1 MKSYSCI
8 LVEKR
13 GDVLVIT
20 LNRPEIGNAFNS
32 ELIKELTEV
41 FGSIGNEMRA
51 IVLTGTGK
59 VFCAGADLNWMKRM
73 AEFTEEENYADAR
86 AMDEMFYTIDVCP
99 KPVVTKVNGAAIAG
113 GMGFLAVSD
122 VVIASKAAKFGF
134 TEVNLGIIPAVV
146 SPYVMSKIGYSQTRS
161 LFLSAEIFS
170 VEKAEEIGLVH
181 EIAEPELLDARA
193 DELLKD
199 LSKGGSSAQAICKK
213 WLRELR
219 EMDIERAREESAR
232 TIAGLRVSPE
242 GQEGM
247 RAFLEKRKPNWARG
261 DK

>member
-13 GDVLVIT
+13 GEVLVIT
-20 LNRPEIGNAFNS
+20 LNRPEIGNAFNN
-32 ELIKELTEV
+32 ELIKELTEAFISV
-41 FGSIGNEMRA
+41 EREVRA
-51 IVLTGTGK
+51 IVLTGAGK
-59 VFCAGADLNWMKRM
+59 VFCAGADLNWMRRM

-86 AMDEMFYTIDVCP
+86 AMDQMFYTIDVCP
-99 KPVVTKVNGAAIAG
+99 KPVVAKVNGATIAG
-113 GMGFLAVSD
+113 GIGFLAVSD
-122 VVIASKAAKFGF
+122 VVIASRAAIFGF

-146 SPYVMSKIGYSQTRS
+146 SPYVMPKIGYSQTRA
-161 LFLSAEIFS
+161 LFLSAELFS
-170 VEKAEEIGLVH
+170 AEKAKEIGLVH
-181 EIAEPELLDARA
+181 EIAEPELLDARV
-193 DELLKD
+193 EERLKD

-232 TIAGLRVSPE
+232 IIAGLRVSPE

-247 RAFLEKRKPNWARG
+247 RAFLEKRKPAWIKG

>member
-1 MKSYSCI
+1 MQSYSSI

-13 GDVLVIT
+13 GQVLVIT

-41 FGSIGNEMRA
+41 FALIEEEVRA
-51 IVLTGTGK
+51 IVLTGAGK

-73 AEFTEEENYADAR
+73 AEFTEEENYADAA
-86 AMDEMFYTIDVCP
+86 AMDRMFHTIDVCP
-99 KPVVTKVNGAAIAG
+99 KPVVAKVNGAAIAG
-113 GMGFLAVSD
+113 GMGFLGVSD
-122 VVIASKAAKFGF
+122 VVVASKVAKFGF

-170 VEKAEEIGLVH
+170 ADKAKEIGLVH
-181 EIAEPELLDARA
+181 EVVEPELLDARL
-193 DELLKD
+193 EERLKD
-199 LSKGGSSAQAICKK
+199 LSKGGPSAQAICKE
-213 WLRELR
+213 WLRQLT
-219 EMDIERAREESAR
+219 EMDVDTAREKSAR
-232 TIAGLRVSPE
+232 LIAGLRVSPE

-247 RAFLEKRKPNWARG
+247 RAFLEKRKPTWGKG
-261 DK
+261 DN

>member
-1 MKSYSCI
+1 MQSYSCI

-13 GDVLVIT
+13 GEVLVIT

-32 ELIKELTEV
+32 ELIGELTDV
-41 FGSIGNEMRA
+41 FGSIKDEVRA
-51 IVLTGTGK
+51 IVLTGAGK

-73 AEFTEEENYADAR
+73 AEFTEDENYADAR
-86 AMDEMFYTIDVCP
+86 AMDQMFHTIDVCS

-113 GMGFLAVSD
+113 GMGFLGVSD

-146 SPYVMSKIGYSQTRS
+146 SPYVMPKIGYSQTRS

-170 VEKAEEIGLVH
+170 AEKAKEIGLVH
-181 EIAEPELLDARA
+181 EIVEPELLDARV
-193 DELLKD
+193 EERLKD
-199 LSKGGSSAQAICKK
+199 LSKGGSSAQAACKK

-219 EMDIERAREESAR
+219 DMDIEGAREDSAR
-232 TIAGLRVSPE
+232 LIAGLRVSPE

-247 RAFLEKRKPNWARG
+247 RAFLEKRKPAWIEG

>member
-13 GDVLVIT
+13 GEVLVIT

-32 ELIKELTEV
+32 ELIEELTEV
-41 FGSIGNEMRA
+41 FGSIEEEVRA
-51 IVLTGTGK
+51 IVLTGAGK

-73 AEFTEEENYADAR
+73 AEFTEEENCADAR
-86 AMDEMFYTIDVCP
+86 AMDQMFYTIDVCP
-99 KPVVTKVNGAAIAG
+99 KPVVAKVNGAAIAG
-113 GMGFLAVSD
+113 GMGFLGVSD

-146 SPYVMSKIGYSQTRS
+146 SPYVMPKIGYSQTRS
-161 LFLSAEIFS
+161 LFLSAELFS
-170 VEKAEEIGLVH
+170 AEKAKEIGLVH
-181 EIAEPELLDARA
+181 EIVEPELLDARV
-193 DELLKD
+193 EERLKD

-219 EMDIERAREESAR
+219 GMDIERAREESAR
-232 TIAGLRVSPE
+232 IIAGLRVSSE

-247 RAFLEKRKPNWARG
+247 RAFLEKRKPAWIKG

>member
-8 LVEKR
+8 MVEKR
-13 GDVLVIT
+13 GDVLGIT

-32 ELIKELTEV
+32 ELIEELTEV
-41 FGSIGNEMRA
+41 FGSVQDEMRT
-51 IVLTGTGK
+51 IVLTGAGK

-86 AMDEMFYTIDVCP
+86 AMDKMFYTIDVCP
-99 KPVVTKVNGAAIAG
+99 KPVVAKVNGAAIAG

-161 LFLSAEIFS
+161 LFLSAEVVS
-170 VEKAEEIGLVH
+170 AEKVKEIGLVH
-181 EIAEPELLDARA
+181 EIVQPELLDARV
-193 DELLKD
+193 DEFVKD
-199 LSKGGSSAQAICKK
+199 LSKGGSSARAVCKR
-213 WLRELR
+213 WIRELK

-232 TIAGLRVSPE
+232 IIAGLRVSPE

-247 RAFLEKRKPNWARG
+247 RAFLEKRKPTWVKG

>member
-1 MKSYSCI
+1 MQSYSSI

-13 GDVLVIT
+13 GQVLVIT

-41 FGSIGNEMRA
+41 FGSVEEEVRA
-51 IVLTGTGK
+51 IVLTGAGK

-73 AEFTEEENYADAR
+73 AEFTEEENYADAA
-86 AMDEMFYTIDVCP
+86 AMDRMFHTIDVCP
-99 KPVVTKVNGAAIAG
+99 KPVVAKVNGAAIAG
-113 GMGFLAVSD
+113 GMGFLGVSD
-122 VVIASKAAKFGF
+122 VVVASKAAKFGF

-170 VEKAEEIGLVH
+170 AEKAKEIGLVH
-181 EIAEPELLDARA
+181 EIVEPELLDTRL
-193 DELLKD
+193 EERLKD
-199 LSKGGSSAQAICKK
+199 LGKGGPSAQAICKE
-213 WLRELR
+213 WLRGLT
-219 EMDIERAREESAR
+219 EMDIDSAREKSAR
-232 TIAGLRVSPE
+232 LIAGLRVSPE

-247 RAFLEKRKPNWARG
+247 RAFLEKRKPTWAEG
-261 DK
+261 DN

>member
-13 GDVLVIT
+13 GEVLVIT

-41 FGSIGNEMRA
+41 FGSIEEEVRS
-51 IVLTGTGK
+51 IVLTGAGK
-59 VFCAGADLNWMKRM
+59 VFCAGADLNWMRRM
-73 AEFTEEENYADAR
+73 AEFTEDENYADAR
-86 AMDEMFYTIDVCP
+86 AMDQMFYTIDVCP
-99 KPVVTKVNGAAIAG
+99 KPVVAKVNGAAIAG

-146 SPYVMSKIGYSQTRS
+146 SPYVMPKIGYSQTRS

-170 VEKAEEIGLVH
+170 AEKAKEIGLVH
-181 EIAEPELLDARA
+181 EIVEPELLDTRV
-193 DELLKD
+193 EERLKD

-213 WLRELR
+213 WLRELT

-232 TIAGLRVSPE
+232 IIAGLRVSPE

-247 RAFLEKRKPNWARG
+247 RAFLEKRKPAWIRG